1 MTAEIGAIELKNP
14 VMCGSGE
21 MVIDESGIRS
31 AIEAGAAAVFMKSTN
46 ESDVAR
52 AQLARSDYALLDSEW
67 REIDWV

>member
-1 MTAEIGAIELKNP
+1 MSARMTVEIGAIELKNP

-52 AQLARSDYALLDSEW
+52 AQLALRLRAA
-67 REIDWV
+67 RQRVA